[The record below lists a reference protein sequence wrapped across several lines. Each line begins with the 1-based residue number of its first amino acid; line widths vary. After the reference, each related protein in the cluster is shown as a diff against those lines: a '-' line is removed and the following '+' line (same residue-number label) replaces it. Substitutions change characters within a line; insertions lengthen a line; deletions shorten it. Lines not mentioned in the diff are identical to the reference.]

1 MGCDIHTVLERKI
14 NGKWV
19 AVAIEE
25 SASRDRNYDRFAM
38 LAGVRGE
45 GPEPRGMPEDASDS
59 AAALAADWGGD
70 GHSHSWLPIEEACDI
85 YLESER
91 DPSEIVTKYA
101 MESFFNLSPESTD
114 EHRLVFWF
122 DN

>member
-1 MGCDIHTVLERKI
+1 MGCDIHTVIERKI

-59 AAALAADWGGD
+59 AAALAADWGSD
-70 GHSHSWLPIEEACDI
+70 GHSHSWLPIEEACGI

-91 DPSEIVTKYA
+91 DPSEFLLKYPSY
-101 MESFFNLSPESTD
+101 EFFGLDPEHVAA
-114 EHRLVFWF
+114 HRLVFWF